1 MYRAGKQSQKKHIR
15 GFIIF
20 FPTNPSL
27 RLAPIQMLN
36 EHNMPPKHD
45 CFLSL
50 TDALAELNRERLAH
64 DANASCY
71 APSTAYGYAAA
82 GRIPAERRGRA
93 YFVRRSD
100 LPVVAARLPLGGR
113 ARAPSAA

>member
-1 MYRAGKQSQKKHIR
+1 MPKENQD
-15 GFIIF
+15 FL
-20 FPTNPSL
+20 T
-27 RLAPIQMLN
+27 LA
-36 EHNMPPKHD
+36 
-45 CFLSL
+45 
-50 TDALAELNRERLAH
+50 DALAELNRKRLAQ
-64 DANASCY
+64 DADALCY

-82 GRIPAERRGRA
+82 GRVPAERRGRA

>member
-1 MYRAGKQSQKKHIR
+1 MVA
-15 GFIIF
+15 
-20 FPTNPSL
+20 
-27 RLAPIQMLN
+27 
-36 EHNMPPKHD
+36 EHKD
-45 CFLSL
+45 FLSL
-50 TDALAELNRERLAH
+50 TEALAVLNRERLAR
-64 DANASCY
+64 DANAHCY